1 MTARPINPE
10 SRRMPAYA
18 AVALMIVMAALLL
31 AAGCTTQPAADNQIG
46 TISSPAIIVPTE
58 KSSALYK
65 VTIIQ
70 PNGSQAEII
79 KMDSDVYNIGEVVE
93 FSVTNRRHVSDNCS
107 DSPCSY
113 HIAIQLKN
121 GSWQVLQEPREPMD
135 TTVEGPRY
143 SSSCSSMRF
152 ATTNWTGGL
161 YRIQYDCGVSRVF
174 NLVVPSKPTP
184 TPDFSK
190 GTMTSNKS
198 ESISVANNITE
209 LLVFWNKNLHWDLS
223 REQIDEYALSMEKNG
238 VLKKYMTN
246 PDYPHALFIPDKHQF
261 YREVGGALGFTQ
273 SESEDFILAI
283 DDYQRQ
289 AYQTCPSWEKC
300 GTPKPI
306 VLNFSVKPRPL
317 ITAP

>member
-1 MTARPINPE
+1 MTARFIDPE
-10 SRRMPAYA
+10 SRRRPLRI
-18 AVALMIVMAALLL
+18 AVALVLVMVAVLL
-31 AAGCTTQPAADNQIG
+31 AAGCTTEPTHDNRNG
-46 TISSPAIIVPTE
+46 TISSPAVTAPTQ

-65 VTIIQ
+65 VTIAQ
-70 PNGSQAEII
+70 SNGTHAEFI
-79 KMDSDVYNIGEVVE
+79 KIDSDVYNIGEVIE
-93 FSVTNRRHVSDNCS
+93 FSLQKRSDGTETCP

-113 HIAIQLKN
+113 RVAFQLKN
-121 GSWQVLQEPREPMD
+121 GSWQELPEPIEPMD

-143 SSSCSSMRF
+143 FSSCTSMQF
-152 ATTNWTGGL
+152 ATTNWTGGM
-161 YRIQYDCGVSRVF
+161 YRIQYHCGVSRKF
-174 NLVVPSKPTP
+174 NLVVPIRPTP
-184 TPDFSK
+184 TRDFSAGSK
-190 GTMTSNKS
+190 ITVET
-198 ESISVANNITE
+198 EPEYTVNNIRDV
-209 LLVFWNKNLHWDLS
+209 LVFWNEKFHWDLS
-223 REQIDEYALSMEKNG
+223 PSQIEGYALRMENG
-238 VLKKYMTN
+238 TLKKYMTN